1 MDFIKNEKF
10 YLPLIYIL
18 IGIIVYNIIKNIVN
32 KLMHNKHVDNRRITI
47 ISLIKNIIKYL
58 IFIFVIIAILNVYGI
73 NTNGILASIGIAGVV
88 IGLALQDIVADFLA
102 GIFIIFDDKYTIGD
116 IVTINN
122 FKGKVT
128 NFGLMS
134 TKIKSYSG
142 EILIIS
148 NSSFK
153 QIINHSRATST
164 NFIKLDVSYNTDID
178 KLEKVLNELTDEV
191 LKIKNVINY
200 QTLGIEDFSSSSIKY
215 TVLLECKP
223 ETQYQ
228 VKRDFYKL
236 IQNAFNKNNIE
247 IPYNQLDVYLRR
259 NNE

>member
-1 MDFIKNEKF
+1 
-10 YLPLIYIL
+10 
-18 IGIIVYNIIKNIVN
+18 
-32 KLMHNKHVDNRRITI
+32 
-47 ISLIKNIIKYL
+47 
-58 IFIFVIIAILNVYGI
+58 
-73 NTNGILASIGIAGVV
+73 
-88 IGLALQDIVADFLA
+88 
-102 GIFIIFDDKYTIGD
+102 
-116 IVTINN
+116 
-122 FKGKVT
+122 
-128 NFGLMS
+128 MS